1 MLETIQSVF
10 DTFGATV
17 TVPVMIFIVAKVLKV
32 KTQKAF
38 LSGLYAGVGLMG
50 FTLILDSYTPIIS
63 EVVQQMVENTGI
75 NLPAFDVGWQATAL
89 VAYSTQAGMIYL
101 VLALVLQTV
110 LFLVKWTNVF
120 QPSDLWNNYSY
131 MVWGSMV
138 YLSTGNMI
146 LSVILMCLLN
156 MYSLL
161 LAEIMAKRWSTYYG
175 YPRCT
180 IIAMHNIEPAI
191 FALVA
196 DPLWNM
202 LKLDKVRLNP
212 QGLKDKLG
220 FLGEP
225 ISLGLFLG
233 AFLGFL
239 GNFNNLG
246 SLAAWGEITQVGIA
260 TSAVMAIFPKVAG
273 IFAQAFNPIS
283 QAASKSVQ
291 GNKDNDAREW
301 FLGVND
307 ATGYGEPATLISGI
321 ILIPIMVA
329 VAVFLP
335 GNQTLPVVDL
345 LAIPYMVQALVSLS
359 NGNIAKTLINGVIW
373 FGLGLYMTTYTA
385 PMFTEIASQVGV
397 TLPAGALMIT
407 SFNILGKPIFGLIF
421 LAFLSQNPLWIGLTI
436 VIYFLSWFFFK
447 KNKESVYAYL
457 ERTAARNTDEDPE
470 VNANAA

>member
-1 MLETIQSVF
+1 MLETLKSVF
-10 DTFGATV
+10 DTFGSAV
-17 TVPVMIFIVAKVLKV
+17 FVPVMIFVVAKVLKV

-50 FTLILDSYTPIIS
+50 FTLILNSYTPIIS
-63 EVVQQMVENTGI
+63 KVVQQMVDQTGI

-89 VAYSTQAGMIYL
+89 VAYSTEAGMIYL
-101 VLALVLQTV
+101 VIALLLQTV

-138 YLSTGNMI
+138 YLATKNMI
-146 LSVILMCLLN
+146 LAVVLMCLLN

-161 LAEIMAKRWSTYYG
+161 LSEMLARRWSSYYH
-175 YPRCT
+175 YPNCT
-180 IIAMHNIEPAI
+180 IIAMHNIEPGI
-191 FALVA
+191 FALLM
-196 DPLWNM
+196 DPIWNM
-202 LKLDKVRLNP
+202 IGLHKVRLNP
-212 QGLKDKLG
+212 QGLQKKLG

-233 AFLGFL
+233 LFLGIL
-239 GNFNNLG
+239 GNISNLVEL
-246 SLAAWGEITQVGIA
+246 SAWGQITEVAIA

-273 IFAQAFNPIS
+273 IFSQAFNPIS
-283 QAASKSVQ
+283 QAASKNVR
-291 GNKDNDAREW
+291 GNNEGREW
-301 FLGVND
+301 YLGVND

-321 ILIPIMVA
+321 LLIPIMVFIA
-329 VAVFLP
+329 MILP

-345 LAIPYMVQALVSLS
+345 LAIPYMVQALVCLS

-373 FGLGLYMTTYTA
+373 FSLGLYMCSYTA
-385 PMFTEIASQVGV
+385 PMFTEIAQTVGV
-397 TLPAGALMIT
+397 TLPAGALMVT

-436 VIYFLSWFFFK
+436 VAYFVVYFLFR
-447 KNKESVYAYL
+447 KNKEAFYGYV
-457 ERTAARNTDEDPE
+457 ERAAAKNGGEIPE
-470 VNANAA
+470 AKTKVA